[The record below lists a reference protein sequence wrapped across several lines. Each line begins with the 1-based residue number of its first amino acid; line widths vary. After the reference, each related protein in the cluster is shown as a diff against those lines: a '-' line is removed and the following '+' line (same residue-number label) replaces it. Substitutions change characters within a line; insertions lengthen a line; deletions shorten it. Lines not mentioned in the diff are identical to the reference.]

1 MVLDT
6 HQLGGFHFMLY
17 TDYTQKI
24 LNLQGVL
31 VKNVTHSHFFTM
43 IDIEMPVSTHTCPC
57 CGTHTS
63 YIHDYRRQLIRD
75 IPAFGQPIILNY
87 RRRRYRCPHCGKCFS
102 EQHPFVP
109 RYHRM
114 TSRLVAH
121 IINQLRCECSFTSV
135 AKSVN
140 LSVSTVIRVF
150 DILSFPRPKKLPHV
164 FAIDEFKGNTGNIK
178 YQCIIT
184 DPASKRVLDILPDR
198 SQQQLIDYLKQWDSK
213 SRKRVRYFVSDMW
226 QQYTDIASAFFKNAT
241 QIIDRYHFIRQI
253 LWAFDNVRKRVQKLY
268 GDRNRK
274 LFKHSKRLL
283 IKRSSKLKDYEAE
296 RINAMM
302 YISDEL
308 RQAYYLKEAFY
319 TVIDAQSR
327 EEAKRL
333 MADWILS
340 AQNSGIPEYTSCSNT
355 LINWQT
361 GILNLFDVPYS
372 NGFTEGCNNKIKV
385 IKRNAYGYRNFERF
399 RKRILHA
406 FSYKNDLALQGH

>member
-1 MVLDT
+1 
-6 HQLGGFHFMLY
+6 MLSI
-17 TDYTQKI
+17 DYTQKL

-31 VKNVTHSHFFTM
+31 VKKVTSVHSFTM
-43 IDIEMPVSTHTCPC
+43 IDIEMPVATHICPH

-63 YIHDYRRQLIRD
+63 YIHDYRRQLIKD
-75 IPAFGQPIILNY
+75 IPAFGQAVILNY

-121 IINQLRCECSFTSV
+121 IIDQLRCECSFTSV

-150 DILSFPRPKKLPHV
+150 DMLSFPRPKKLPHV

-198 SQQQLIDYLKQWDSK
+198 SQQQLIDYLKQWRLK

-241 QIIDRYHFIRQI
+241 QVIDRYHFIRQI
-253 LWAFDNVRKRVQKLY
+253 IWAFDNVRKRVQKLY

-274 LFKHSKRLL
+274 LFKYSKRLL
-283 IKRSSKLKDYEAE
+283 VKRSSKLKDYEKE

-361 GILNLFDVPYS
+361 GILNSFDVPYS

>member
-1 MVLDT
+1 
-6 HQLGGFHFMLY
+6 MLSI
-17 TDYTQKI
+17 DYTQKL
-24 LNLQGVL
+24 LNLQGVS
-31 VKNVTHSHFFTM
+31 VKKVTSVHSFTM
-43 IDIEMPVSTHTCPC
+43 IDIEMSVTPHACPH

-63 YIHDYRRQLIRD
+63 YIHDYRRQLIKD
-75 IPAFGQPIILNY
+75 IPAFGQAVILNY

-121 IINQLRCECSFTSV
+121 IIDQLRCECSFTSV

-150 DILSFPRPKKLPHV
+150 DMLSFPHPQKLPHV

-213 SRKRVRYFVSDMW
+213 SRKRIRYFVSDMW

-241 QIIDRYHFIRQI
+241 QVIDRYHFIRQI
-253 LWAFDNVRKRVQKLY
+253 IWAFDNVRKRVQKLY

-283 IKRSSKLKDYEAE
+283 IKRSSKLKDYEKE

-319 TVIDAQSR
+319 TVIDAQNR
-327 EEAKRL
+327 EEAKNL

-361 GILNLFDVPYS
+361 GILNSFDVPCS

>member
-1 MVLDT
+1 
-6 HQLGGFHFMLY
+6 MLY
-17 TDYTQKI
+17 TDYTQKL

-31 VKNVTHSHFFTM
+31 VKKVTSVHSFTM
-43 IDIEMPVSTHTCPC
+43 INIEMPVTPHACPH

-63 YIHDYRRQLIRD
+63 YIHDYRKQLIKD
-75 IPAFGQPIILNY
+75 IPAFGQSVILNY

-121 IINQLRCECSFTSV
+121 IIDQLRSECSFTSV

-253 LWAFDNVRKRVQKLY
+253 LWASDNVRKRVQKLY

-361 GILNLFDVPYS
+361 GILNSFDVPYS

>member
-1 MVLDT
+1 M
-6 HQLGGFHFMLY
+6 
-17 TDYTQKI
+17 
-24 LNLQGVL
+24 
-31 VKNVTHSHFFTM
+31 
-43 IDIEMPVSTHTCPC
+43 
-57 CGTHTS
+57 
-63 YIHDYRRQLIRD
+63 
-75 IPAFGQPIILNY
+75 
-87 RRRRYRCPHCGKCFS
+87 
-102 EQHPFVP
+102 
-109 RYHRM
+109 
-114 TSRLVAH
+114 
-121 IINQLRCECSFTSV
+121 
-135 AKSVN
+135 
-140 LSVSTVIRVF
+140 
-150 DILSFPRPKKLPHV
+150 LSFPHPKKLPHV

-253 LWAFDNVRKRVQKLY
+253 LWASDNVRKRIQKLY
-268 GDRNRK
+268 GDKNRK

-283 IKRSSKLKDYEAE
+283 IKRSSKLKDYEKE
-296 RINAMM
+296 RINAIM
-302 YISDEL
+302 YISDEFRL
-308 RQAYYLKEAFY
+308 AYYLKEAFY

-327 EEAKRL
+327 EEAKNL

-361 GILNLFDVPYS
+361 GILNSFDVPYS

-406 FSYKNDLALQGH
+406 FSYKNDLALQGQ

>member
-6 HQLGGFHFMLY
+6 RPLGGFHFMLSI
-17 TDYTQKI
+17 DYTQKL

-31 VKNVTHSHFFTM
+31 VKKVTSVHSFTM
-43 IDIEMPVSTHTCPC
+43 IDIEMPVTPHACPH

-63 YIHDYRRQLIRD
+63 YIHDYRRQLIKD
-75 IPAFGQPIILNY
+75 IPAFGQAVILNY

-121 IINQLRCECSFTSV
+121 IIDQLRCECSFTSV

-150 DILSFPRPKKLPHV
+150 DMLSFPHPQKLPHV

-198 SQQQLIDYLKQWDSK
+198 SQQQLIDYLKQWDFK
-213 SRKRVRYFVSDMW
+213 SRKRIRYFVSDMW

-241 QIIDRYHFIRQI
+241 QVIDRYHFIRQI
-253 LWAFDNVRKRVQKLY
+253 IWAFDSVRKRVQKLY
-268 GDRNRK
+268 GDKNRK

-283 IKRSSKLKDYEAE
+283 IKRSSKLKDYEKE

-327 EEAKRL
+327 EEAKKL

-361 GILNLFDVPYS
+361 GILNSFDVPYS

-406 FSYKNDLALQGH
+406 FSYKNDLALQGR

>member
-1 MVLDT
+1 
-6 HQLGGFHFMLY
+6 MLSI
-17 TDYTQKI
+17 DYTQKL

-31 VKNVTHSHFFTM
+31 VKKVTSVHSFTM
-43 IDIEMPVSTHTCPC
+43 IDIEMPVAAHACPH

-63 YIHDYRRQLIRD
+63 YIHDYRRQLIKD
-75 IPAFGQPIILNY
+75 IPAFGQAVILNY

-121 IINQLRCECSFTSV
+121 IIDQLRTECSFTSV

-150 DILSFPRPKKLPHV
+150 DMLSFPHPPKLPHV

-184 DPASKRVLDILPDR
+184 DPASKRVLDVLPDR
-198 SQQQLIDYLKQWDSK
+198 SQQQLIDYLKQWRSK

-226 QQYTDIASAFFKNAT
+226 QQYTDIASAFFKSAT
-241 QIIDRYHFIRQI
+241 QVIDRYHFIRQI
-253 LWAFDNVRKRVQKLY
+253 IWAFDNVRKRVQKLY

-283 IKRSSKLKDYEAE
+283 IKRSSKLKDYEKE
-296 RINAMM
+296 RINAIM
-302 YISDEL
+302 YISDEF

-327 EEAKRL
+327 EEAKNL

-361 GILNLFDVPYS
+361 GILNSFDVPYS

-385 IKRNAYGYRNFERF
+385 IKRNAYGYRNFVSV
-399 RKRILHA
+399 K
-406 FSYKNDLALQGH
+406 

>member
-1 MVLDT
+1 
-6 HQLGGFHFMLY
+6 MLY

-31 VKNVTHSHFFTM
+31 LKNVTHSHFFTM

-109 RYHRM
+109 KYHRM

-121 IINQLRCECSFTSV
+121 IIDQLRTECSFTSV
-135 AKSVN
+135 SKSVN

-150 DILSFPRPKKLPHV
+150 DILSFSRPKKLPHV

-253 LWAFDNVRKRVQKLY
+253 LWASDNVRKRIQKLY
-268 GDRNRK
+268 GDKNRK

-283 IKRSSKLKDYEAE
+283 IKRSSKLKDYEKE
-296 RINAMM
+296 RINAIM
-302 YISDEL
+302 YISDEFRL
-308 RQAYYLKEAFY
+308 AYYLKEAFY

-327 EEAKRL
+327 EEAKNL

-361 GILNLFDVPYS
+361 GILNSFDVPYS

-406 FSYKNDLALQGH
+406 FSYVSVK

>member
-1 MVLDT
+1 
-6 HQLGGFHFMLY
+6 MLY
-17 TDYTQKI
+17 TDYTQKL

-31 VKNVTHSHFFTM
+31 VKKVTSVHSFTM
-43 IDIEMPVSTHTCPC
+43 IDIEMPVTPHICPH

-63 YIHDYRRQLIRD
+63 YIHDYRKQLIKD

-121 IINQLRCECSFTSV
+121 IIDQLRCECSFTSV

-150 DILSFPRPKKLPHV
+150 DMLSFPHPKKLPHV

-226 QQYTDIASAFFKNAT
+226 LQYTDIASAFFKNAT

-253 LWAFDNVRKRVQKLY
+253 LWASDNVRKRVQKLY

-274 LFKHSKRLL
+274 LFKRSKRLL

-327 EEAKRL
+327 EEAKNL

-361 GILNLFDVPYS
+361 GILNSFDVPYS

>member
-1 MVLDT
+1 
-6 HQLGGFHFMLY
+6 
-17 TDYTQKI
+17 
-24 LNLQGVL
+24 
-31 VKNVTHSHFFTM
+31 
-43 IDIEMPVSTHTCPC
+43 
-57 CGTHTS
+57 
-63 YIHDYRRQLIRD
+63 
-75 IPAFGQPIILNY
+75 
-87 RRRRYRCPHCGKCFS
+87 
-102 EQHPFVP
+102 
-109 RYHRM
+109 
-114 TSRLVAH
+114 
-121 IINQLRCECSFTSV
+121 
-135 AKSVN
+135 
-140 LSVSTVIRVF
+140 
-150 DILSFPRPKKLPHV
+150 
-164 FAIDEFKGNTGNIK
+164 
-178 YQCIIT
+178 
-184 DPASKRVLDILPDR
+184 
-198 SQQQLIDYLKQWDSK
+198 
-213 SRKRVRYFVSDMW
+213 MW

-241 QIIDRYHFIRQI
+241 QVIDRYHFIRQI
-253 LWAFDNVRKRVQKLY
+253 LWASDNVRKRVQKLY

-274 LFKHSKRLL
+274 LFKRSKRLL

-327 EEAKRL
+327 EEAKNL

-340 AQNSGIPEYTSCSNT
+340 AQNSGIPEYTSCSNI

-361 GILNLFDVPYS
+361 GILNSFDVPYS

>member
-1 MVLDT
+1 
-6 HQLGGFHFMLY
+6 
-17 TDYTQKI
+17 
-24 LNLQGVL
+24 
-31 VKNVTHSHFFTM
+31 
-43 IDIEMPVSTHTCPC
+43 
-57 CGTHTS
+57 
-63 YIHDYRRQLIRD
+63 
-75 IPAFGQPIILNY
+75 
-87 RRRRYRCPHCGKCFS
+87 
-102 EQHPFVP
+102 
-109 RYHRM
+109 M

-184 DPASKRVLDILPDR
+184 NPASKRVLDILPDR

-241 QIIDRYHFIRQI
+241 QIIDRYHFVRQI
-253 LWAFDNVRKRVQKLY
+253 LWASDNVRKRVQKLY

-283 IKRSSKLKDYEAE
+283 IKRSSKLKDYEKE

-308 RQAYYLKEAFY
+308 RQAFYLKEAFY

-327 EEAKRL
+327 EEAKKLRL
-333 MADWILS
+333 TGYYRHKTAVFPNIPH
-340 AQNSGIPEYTSCSNT
+340 AQTHSSIGRPEY
-355 LINWQT
+355 
-361 GILNLFDVPYS
+361 
-372 NGFTEGCNNKIKV
+372 
-385 IKRNAYGYRNFERF
+385 
-399 RKRILHA
+399 
-406 FSYKNDLALQGH
+406 

>member
-1 MVLDT
+1 
-6 HQLGGFHFMLY
+6 
-17 TDYTQKI
+17 
-24 LNLQGVL
+24 
-31 VKNVTHSHFFTM
+31 
-43 IDIEMPVSTHTCPC
+43 
-57 CGTHTS
+57 
-63 YIHDYRRQLIRD
+63 
-75 IPAFGQPIILNY
+75 
-87 RRRRYRCPHCGKCFS
+87 
-102 EQHPFVP
+102 
-109 RYHRM
+109 M

-184 DPASKRVLDILPDR
+184 NPASKRVLDILPDR

-253 LWAFDNVRKRVQKLY
+253 IWAFDNVRKRVQKLY

-283 IKRSSKLKDYEAE
+283 IKRSSKLKDYEKK

-327 EEAKRL
+327 EEAKKL

-340 AQNSGIPEYTSCSNT
+340 AQNSGIPEYTACSNT

-361 GILNLFDVPYS
+361 GILNSFDVPYS

-385 IKRNAYGYRNFERF
+385 IKRNAYDYHNFERL

-406 FSYKNDLALQGH
+406 FSYKNDLTLQGR